1 MKNTI
6 TILCCL
12 LLGTLT
18 TFAQSEGTMTRDEA
32 ETELAQRMVERVQGI
47 VKKIDARL
55 AHIQPIIKTMP
66 PKEGEDQART
76 LVLWMQDG
84 KAQKLE
90 VSEPDTESSS
100 IFYLAD
106 DELFFVQQP
115 HSRFIFIGGELQ
127 FWTNESWEPNRVA
140 KSLRLNRENL
150 LYDEV
155 NGYLSWMYERI

>member
-6 TILCCL
+6 LIICCL
-12 LLGTLT
+12 LLST
-18 TFAQSEGTMTRDEA
+18 TITTAQTEETMTLDEA

-47 VKKIDARL
+47 VQKIEVRL
-55 AHIQPIIKTMP
+55 SSIQPTIKTMP
-66 PKEGEDQART
+66 PKEGEEQART

-90 VSEPDTESSS
+90 VSEPETESSS

-127 FWTNESWEPNRVA
+127 YWMNEKWEPSRVA
-140 KSLRLNRENL
+140 KKLLLDRENL

-155 NGYLSWMYERI
+155 NGYLSWMYERL